1 MFIFVD
7 DDETFDDETDDDEA
21 ADNRLPIPT
30 PRDIQ
35 NMSDEDAMTHL
46 RRLVPENVLAE
57 QLQAV
62 SQPSYLY
69 HSVSTFS
76 TKLGAFEQKALI

>member
-1 MFIFVD
+1 M
-7 DDETFDDETDDDEA
+7 A
-21 ADNRLPIPT
+21 
-30 PRDIQ
+30 
-35 NMSDEDAMTHL
+35 HL